1 MCNNSLIFK
10 VTTTPATI
18 LAGGI
23 LPLTTIA
30 RRRGRLITSETD
42 SISLNAPGYYKVT
55 VTVTASGSEAGD
67 IVLNVLK
74 NGIEIP
80 GLTASETITTATT
93 ELRTL
98 TISGTVRVLCGEGSA
113 VLTLV
118 NASTIGITT
127 SNISVAV
134 EYLD

>member
-1 MCNNSLIFK
+1 MCNNSLIYK
-10 VTTTPATI
+10 ITNTPATI

-42 SISLNAPGYYKVT
+42 SISLNGAGYYKVT
-55 VTVTASGSEAGD
+55 ATITTSAAEAGD
-67 IVLNVLK
+67 VIITALK
-74 NGIEIP
+74 NGTPIQ
-80 GLTASETITTATT
+80 GLTATETVTTPET
-93 ELRTL
+93 EIRTL
-98 TISGTVRVLCGEGSA
+98 TLSGTVRVLCGEGSA
-113 VLTLV
+113 VLTFV
-118 NASTIGITT
+118 NSSEVSITT